1 MTWKILKWLVMDHQ
15 EDQAMEDHQDHHQED
30 VTVAA
35 THGNTYFLLLF
46 SGSLVLL
53 HHVSKQ
59 DAAQTNLH
67 AAANEHSLVLPT
79 HKLLSLLLLLMLQQV
94 TRVNLLLQNLSR
106 QCQLHL
112 SASKITKLEK

>member
-1 MTWKILKWLVMDHQ
+1 MTKNILKMTWKILKWQVMDHQ

-30 VTVAA
+30 VTVVAKD
-35 THGNTYFLLLF
+35 GNMYFLLLF

-67 AAANEHSLVLPT
+67 AAAKDHSLVRPT
-79 HKLLSLLLLLMLQQV
+79 HTLLSLLLLLMLQQV
-94 TRVNLLLQNLSR
+94 NLLL
-106 QCQLHL
+106 
-112 SASKITKLEK
+112 